1 MITVCLIL
9 VGVLLGLGA
18 VCYAHQKLTERAKS
32 AEQQEVAEEEKSPS
46 CDDVPADSPTVCCGA
61 HAVCE
66 RTSLLAD
73 ATKKPVYFDDEELD
87 AFAGRD
93 ANTYTAAEADRFRD
107 VLLTLL
113 PQDVAPWA
121 RSIQQRGIALP
132 PDVRDELI
140 LLVREQRAEAADAA
154 NN

>member
-9 VGVLLGLGA
+9 VGLLAGLGA
-18 VCYAHQKLTERAKS
+18 ICYAHQKLTERGS
-32 AEQQEVAEEEKSPS
+32 GPDQQPSAEEEKAPS
-46 CDDVPADSPTVCCGA
+46 CYDVPADQPTVCCGA

-66 RTSLLAD
+66 RTSLLVD
-73 ATKKPVYFDDEELD
+73 ATKAPVYFDDEELD
-87 AFAGRD
+87 AFRGRD
-93 ANTYTAAEADRFRD
+93 ANTYTAAEADSFRD

-140 LLVREQRAEAADAA
+140 LLIREQRGLAD
-154 NN
+154 